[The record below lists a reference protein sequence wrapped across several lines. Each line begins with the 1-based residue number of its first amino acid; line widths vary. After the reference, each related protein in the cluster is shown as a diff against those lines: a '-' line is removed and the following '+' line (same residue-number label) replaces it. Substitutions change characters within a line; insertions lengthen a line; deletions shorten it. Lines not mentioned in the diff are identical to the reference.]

1 MRNIKIASI
10 TILTAFFGLV
20 SCEDV
25 IDVEPKDRVTEVAVY
40 SDIDQVEALV
50 YPMYNSTEGWAINRS
65 EFWGQRINLEGA
77 SFEAKFNFQDRNE
90 IYNLRSGGW
99 SSSNAGLA
107 LSGKW
112 QNYWSYVQSTNE
124 FLSKIDA
131 SPAMEAAPERA
142 EILKAE
148 VRFLRA
154 NLYAKLIK
162 YFGGVPIITTA
173 SKITDDFQYTRDTYQ
188 DCVQFVVEELDA
200 AAAILPPTRPDS
212 EFGRATRTAA
222 LAVKSRVLLYAAS
235 DLHDPA
241 LLPQTTNQELYTY
254 PVTSKWEDAENAA
267 KAVIDIVG
275 EDALIQVADA
285 DGYQEM
291 FLSPNSEIIFARPY
305 AAGFYEVGTGGFN
318 AANSL
323 PDQAQSPNGYGG
335 WGLCSPTL
343 NFALEFNFADGTSTG
358 GVTPTDPNANR
369 EMRYYA
375 NLNYQGA
382 NFRGRP
388 VDYALSDTIVGQSVP
403 AFDHG
408 LDSPEGG
415 GNTQHSSKTGYN
427 IRKFQDES
435 LDKTNGIS
443 PDRPYIL
450 YRVAEMYLNY
460 AEALAEQDKDALA
473 STFLSK
479 VSVRAKQPAINLT
492 GDALKEAIRRERRV
506 ELCFEGHNFFDERRW
521 LNEDHL
527 GFDVKG
533 LKWTKE
539 IDGTLSFEEIT
550 VVTRPWF
557 EKQYYL
563 PIPVTE
569 VEISP
574 SLIQN
579 AFYN

>member
-1 MRNIKIASI
+1 MKNIKIASI
-10 TILTAFFGLV
+10 TLLTAVLALV

-40 SDIDQVEALV
+40 ADIDQVEALV

-65 EFWGQRINLEGA
+65 EFWGQRINVEGA

-99 SSSNAGLA
+99 SSSNVGLA
-107 LSGKW
+107 FAGKW
-112 QNYWSYVQSTNE
+112 QNYWSYIQSTNE
-124 FLSKIDA
+124 FLSKIDT

-142 EILKAE
+142 DALKAE

-154 NLYAKLIK
+154 NIYAKLIK
-162 YFGGVPIITTA
+162 YFGGVPLITVP
-173 SKITDDFQYTRDTYQ
+173 SKITDDFQYTRDSYQ
-188 DCVQFVVEELDA
+188 DCVQFIVDELNA
-200 AAAILPPTRPDS
+200 SAAILPSIRPSS
-212 EFGRATRTAA
+212 EFGRATKTAA

-235 DLHDPA
+235 DLHDPS
-241 LLPQTTNQELYTY
+241 LLPQTTNTELYSY
-254 PVTSKWEDAENAA
+254 PVASKWEDAEKAA

-285 DGYQEM
+285 DAYQEM

-318 AANSL
+318 AVNSL

-343 NFALEFNFADGTSTG
+343 NFTLEFNFADGTSTG
-358 GVTPTDPNANR
+358 GVTPIDPNANR

-375 NLNYQGA
+375 NLNFQGA

-388 VDYALSDTIVGQSVP
+388 VDYALSDTIAGQSVP
-403 AFDHG
+403 AFNHG

-415 GNTQHSSKTGYN
+415 GNIQHASKTGYN

-460 AEALAEQDKDALA
+460 AEALAEQDKDGLA

-492 GDALKEAIRRERRV
+492 GDALKEAIKRERRV

-527 GFDVKG
+527 GFDIKG

-539 IDGTLSFEEIT
+539 IDGTLSFEEVT
-550 VVTRPWF
+550 VVTRPWY
-557 EKQYYL
+557 ERQYYL
-563 PIPVTE
+563 PIPTTE

-579 AFYN
+579 ALYN